1 MRRRIV
7 PPRALQ
13 INRRISR
20 VQHATLGA
28 PLYAPTAGTNAGARR
43 RLMLDAA
50 ASSASQDTIVLDT
63 LMVKTISNK
72 TDLQKIRTGVDK
84 LITEALAQA
93 AMLDNKIKAC
103 DELIVDLQQMLQ
115 MTLAFSATEPSDA
128 QEPAIHDDDH
138 DDDLSQEPRG
148 AHQAPESLSR
158 PPSPASLPEMIPEF

>member
-1 MRRRIV
+1 M
-7 PPRALQ
+7 
-13 INRRISR
+13 
-20 VQHATLGA
+20 
-28 PLYAPTAGTNAGARR
+28 
-43 RLMLDAA
+43 MDAA

-115 MTLAFSATEPSDA
+115 MTLAFSAEVPSA
-128 QEPAIHDDDH
+128 
-138 DDDLSQEPRG
+138 
-148 AHQAPESLSR
+148 APEPPH
-158 PPSPASLPEMIPEF
+158 PPSPASLPDMIPEF